1 MNASSYDY
9 TQHRCKRKKNPHKQF
24 FTAKKAYGEDE
35 WDGSDVEDVGGWK

>member
-1 MNASSYDY
+1 MLAAMTVYNIDV
-9 TQHRCKRKKNPHKQF
+9 RKKKNPHKQF